1 MNIISII
8 EKKKNNEVLTE
19 EEIDY
24 FINAIGFN
32 KRDCIEK
39 VRDVVFNSGFFDEI
53 KNKKDI
59 QVIVIENE
67 EDNYE

>member
-24 FINAIGFN
+24 FFN
-32 KRDCIEK
+32 I
-39 VRDVVFNSGFFDEI
+39 I
-53 KNKKDI
+53 
-59 QVIVIENE
+59 
-67 EDNYE
+67 DNLKI